1 MFYVYT
7 MDYDFIEIGT
17 SNFDTLIQSAD
28 DTTIGLSIEPIKY
41 YIDCLPDKK
50 GVKKLNIAISDISGE
65 IDVYYIP
72 EDVIVAN
79 NLQDWFRGCN
89 SVNKYHPLHIQHSVT
104 HLCKIDRVPAIT
116 PADLFKQHN
125 VRGVKYL
132 KIDTEGHDCTI
143 LKSLYTYLSPMTK
156 EFYPKRILFET
167 NEHTTIDN
175 VDEIIYLYSKLG
187 YVVDS
192 RGYDTIL
199 RLYSRS

>member
-1 MFYVYT
+1 

-17 SNFDTLIQSAD
+17 SNFDTLIQGAD
-28 DTTIGLSIEPIKY
+28 DTTIGLSIEPVKY

-50 GVKKLNIAISDISGE
+50 GVKKLNVAISDRSGE

-89 SVNKYHPLHIQHSVT
+89 SVNKYHPLHIQHGVT
-104 HLCKIDRVPAIT
+104 QLCKVDRVKVIT
-116 PADLFKQHN
+116 PADLFTQNK
-125 VRGVKYL
+125 VRSVKYL

-143 LKSLYTYLSPMTK
+143 LKSLYTYLEPLLTK
-156 EFYPKRILFET
+156 EVYPKRILFES
-167 NEHTTIDN
+167 NEHTSIES

-199 RLYSRS
+199 RLYK